1 MIYLKL
7 SLSNVLLL
15 VGLAFVAVGCD
26 AGQSIDGVDITN
38 KKDLSGYER
47 AYFASGCFW
56 CVEAIYEHIEGVE
69 EVYNGYA
76 GGHTDNPTYE
86 ASNTGITGHA
96 ESVEIYYDPEVVS
109 FKELVDVYFGTQ
121 NIEQVNGQGND
132 IGSQYR
138 SIAFYQ
144 NDQERKIIE
153 AKIKV
158 LEDQGYKVAS
168 EVKAFDKFW
177 MGEDYHQDYERKH
190 PDHPYIKAV
199 SVPRLKRFKKDFP
212 ELVKKDK

>member
-1 MIYLKL
+1 MKL

-15 VGLAFVAVGCD
+15 VGLTFVAVGCD

-212 ELVKKDK
+212 ELVKNDK

>member
-1 MIYLKL
+1 MKL

-15 VGLAFVAVGCD
+15 VGLTFVAVGCD

-168 EVKAFDKFW
+168 EFKAFDKFW

>member
-1 MIYLKL
+1 MKL

-168 EVKAFDKFW
+168 EFKAFDKFW

>member
-1 MIYLKL
+1 MKKNLVFLLSVFYLTL
-7 SLSNVLLL
+7 SCQNNNTKSIKSNTGVT
-15 VGLAFVAVGCD
+15 LAPRN
-26 AGQSIDGVDITN
+26 SNIS
-38 KKDLSGYER
+38 K

-76 GGHTDNPTYE
+76 GGHMDNPTYE

>member
-1 MIYLKL
+1 MKL

>member
-1 MIYLKL
+1 MKL

-15 VGLAFVAVGCD
+15 LGLTFVAVGCD

>member
-1 MIYLKL
+1 MKL

-15 VGLAFVAVGCD
+15 VGLTFVAVGCD

>member
-1 MIYLKL
+1 MKL

-56 CVEAIYEHIEGVE
+56 CVEAIYEHIEGVD

>member
-1 MIYLKL
+1 MIYMKL

-56 CVEAIYEHIEGVE
+56 CVEAIYEHIEGVD

>member
-1 MIYLKL
+1 
-7 SLSNVLLL
+7 
-15 VGLAFVAVGCD
+15 VAVGCD